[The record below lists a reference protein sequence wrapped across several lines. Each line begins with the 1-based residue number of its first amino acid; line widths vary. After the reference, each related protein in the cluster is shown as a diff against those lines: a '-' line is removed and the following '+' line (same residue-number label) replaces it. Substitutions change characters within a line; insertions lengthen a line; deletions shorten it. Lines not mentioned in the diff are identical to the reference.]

1 MTAQE
6 IKNKIDSISYYQ
18 NRHIKSNAL
27 NVCDVMIKSKLLTE
41 YGKSVVEKIKTEIEK
56 IKDPWL
62 WNDKPEF
69 TDLNDIQNKIN
80 KLYKILE

>member
-6 IKNKIDSISYYQ
+6 IKNKIDSIFYYQ

-27 NVCDVMIKSKLLTE
+27 NVCDLMIKNKLLTK
-41 YGKSVVEKIKTEIEK
+41 YGKSVVKKIKTEIEK

-62 WNDKPEF
+62 WNDKPDF
-69 TDLNDIQNKIN
+69 TDLHDIQNKIN
-80 KLYKILE
+80 KLYRILE

>member
-27 NVCDVMIKSKLLTE
+27 NVCDLMIKSKILTK

-69 TDLNDIQNKIN
+69 TDLHYIQNKIN
-80 KLYKILE
+80 KLYSILE

>member
-27 NVCDVMIKSKLLTE
+27 NVCDLMIKSKILTK

-80 KLYKILE
+80 KLYRILE

>member
-69 TDLNDIQNKIN
+69 TDLHDIQNKIN
-80 KLYKILE
+80 KLYRILE